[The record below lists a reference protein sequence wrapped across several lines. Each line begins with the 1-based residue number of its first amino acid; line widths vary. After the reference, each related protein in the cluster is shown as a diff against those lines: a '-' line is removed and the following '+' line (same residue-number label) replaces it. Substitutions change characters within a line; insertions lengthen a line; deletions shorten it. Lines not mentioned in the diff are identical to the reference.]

1 MVGAARR
8 EVHCRRARTYFNV
21 ARRVGFARGAGAFRN
36 RAEAGAVLAAEVA
49 QRLRD
54 VPPAKIVVLGLP
66 RGGVP
71 VAAAVAQALQAP
83 LDVIVVR
90 KLGVP
95 SQPELAMGAIGE
107 NGMRVLNGEVLAV
120 TGVRESE
127 VAEVERRERDE
138 LERRAALYRA
148 NRPPIDLA
156 GKTAVIVDDGIAT
169 GSTAAAAAQIAR
181 QAGAERV
188 IIATPVAPP
197 TTIRRLAT
205 VADDVIAVRTPENF
219 FAIGEWYADFSQ
231 TSDDEVRRLLGSG

>member
-1 MVGAARR
+1 
-8 EVHCRRARTYFNV
+8 
-21 ARRVGFARGAGAFRN
+21 
-36 RAEAGAVLAAEVA
+36 VLAAEVA

-54 VPPAKIVVLGLP
+54 VPPAEIVVLGLP

-71 VAAAVAQALQAP
+71 VAAVVAQALHAP

-120 TGVRESE
+120 TGVGESE
-127 VAEVERRERDE
+127 VEGVERRERAE

-188 IIATPVAPP
+188 IVATPVAPP
-197 TTIRRLAT
+197 ITIRRLAT

-231 TSDDEVRRLLGSG
+231 TSDDEVRRLLGRG

>member
-1 MVGAARR
+1 
-8 EVHCRRARTYFNV
+8 V
-21 ARRVGFARGAGAFRN
+21 APGVFRN
-36 RAEAGAVLAAEVA
+36 RGEAGALLAAEVA
-49 QRLRD
+49 QRLRNAAPD
-54 VPPAKIVVLGLP
+54 EIVVLGLP

-120 TGVRESE
+120 TGLRASD
-127 VAEVERRERDE
+127 VAEVERRERVE

-148 NRPPIDLA
+148 NRPPINLA

-181 QAGAERV
+181 QAGALRV
-188 IIATPVAPP
+188 IVATPVAPP
-197 TTIRRLAT
+197 MTIGRLAT
-205 VADDVIAVRTPENF
+205 VADDVIALRTPDNF

-231 TSDDEVRRLLGSG
+231 TSDDEVRRLLGRA

>member
-1 MVGAARR
+1 
-8 EVHCRRARTYFNV
+8 V
-21 ARRVGFARGAGAFRN
+21 APGLFRN
-36 RAEAGAVLAAEVA
+36 RAEAGELLAAEVG

-54 VPPAKIVVLGLP
+54 VPPGKIVVLGLP

-71 VAAAVAQALQAP
+71 VAAAVAEALQAP

-107 NGMRVLNGEVLAV
+107 NGMRVLNGEVLTV

-127 VAEVERRERDE
+127 VAEVERRERAE

-181 QAGAERV
+181 QAGAQRV

-197 TTIRRLAT
+197 ITIRRLAT
-205 VADDVIAVRTPENF
+205 VADDVIALRTPENF

-231 TSDDEVRRLLGSG
+231 TSDNEVRRLLGRG

>member
-1 MVGAARR
+1 MAPGV
-8 EVHCRRARTYFNV
+8 
-21 ARRVGFARGAGAFRN
+21 FRN
-36 RAEAGAVLAAEVA
+36 RTEAGALLAVEVA

-54 VPPAKIVVLGLP
+54 IPPGKIVVLGLP

-127 VAEVERRERDE
+127 IAQVERRERAE

-148 NRPPIDLA
+148 NQPPMDLA

-169 GSTAAAAAQIAR
+169 GSTAVAAAQIAR
-181 QAGAERV
+181 QAGASRV

-197 TTIRRLAT
+197 TTIGRLAD
-205 VADDVIAVRTPENF
+205 VADDVIALRTPENF

-231 TSDDEVRRLLGSG
+231 TSDNEVRRLLGRA

>member
-1 MVGAARR
+1 M
-8 EVHCRRARTYFNV
+8 
-21 ARRVGFARGAGAFRN
+21 
-36 RAEAGAVLAAEVA
+36 
-49 QRLRD
+49 
-54 VPPAKIVVLGLP
+54 
-66 RGGVP
+66 
-71 VAAAVAQALQAP
+71 
-83 LDVIVVR
+83 
-90 KLGVP
+90 
-95 SQPELAMGAIGE
+95 
-107 NGMRVLNGEVLAV
+107 NGEVLAV
-120 TGVRESE
+120 TGVRESD

-197 TTIRRLAT
+197 ITIRRLAH

-231 TSDDEVRRLLGSG
+231 TSDDEVRRLLGASGSADVGLLVVTPRKARAGAGDLLDHGVMLAQGMGTSVAGLALATAYVAAGRAGAQVEGAAAFLAGRAPAAPPGWSGA

>member
-1 MVGAARR
+1 
-8 EVHCRRARTYFNV
+8 
-21 ARRVGFARGAGAFRN
+21 
-36 RAEAGAVLAAEVA
+36 
-49 QRLRD
+49 
-54 VPPAKIVVLGLP
+54 
-66 RGGVP
+66 
-71 VAAAVAQALQAP
+71 
-83 LDVIVVR
+83 
-90 KLGVP
+90 
-95 SQPELAMGAIGE
+95 MGAIGE

-120 TGVRESE
+120 TGVGESE
-127 VAEVERRERDE
+127 VEGVERRERAE

-188 IIATPVAPP
+188 IVATPVAPP
-197 TTIRRLAT
+197 ITIRRLAT

-231 TSDDEVRRLLGSG
+231 TSDDEVRRLLGRG

>member
-1 MVGAARR
+1 MS
-8 EVHCRRARTYFNV
+8 
-21 ARRVGFARGAGAFRN
+21 
-36 RAEAGAVLAAEVA
+36 

-54 VPPAKIVVLGLP
+54 VPPDQIVVLGLP

-71 VAAAVAQALQAP
+71 VAAAVARSLGAP

-95 SQPELAMGAIGE
+95 VQPELAMGAIGE
-107 NGMRVLNGEVLAV
+107 NGIRVLNAEVLAV

-127 VAEVERRERDE
+127 FAQVERRERAE
-138 LERRAALYRA
+138 LERRAALYRGGRA
-148 NRPPIDLA
+148 PIDLA

-181 QAGAERV
+181 QAGAARV

-197 TTIRRLAT
+197 TTIRRLAS

-219 FAIGEWYADFSQ
+219 FAIGEWYADFSP
-231 TSDDEVRRLLGSG
+231 TSDDEVRRLLRP